1 MTLRSL
7 PLIHSRW
14 ITLVLACV
22 LLTAACSTTSE
33 ISADDAPGV
42 TPTPVQSADQDTDD
56 STELGDEPGDNETPR
71 TVPPLSLP
79 AVAPGSDQAYDE
91 LIASLERFV
100 EPEQRSTVPW
110 PDLRNIDPVAAYRS
124 SADFQSWMLRNNTS
138 PSLVEAYTA
147 AGSPERGWDV
157 EMFAT
162 WQVLD
167 ALSTPSD
174 PPYVLDVRGVVHPAA
189 TDITDSLLA
198 QVPEGSAA
206 VVYWDSVGR
215 SQMIGPDGSIV
226 GEAEG
231 WQNLGPWVA
240 IMAPT
245 DYGWQVWWDE
255 LTETPPSGL
264 DDDRGLPQTPNP
276 RVDV

>member
-1 MTLRSL
+1 MTRQPSRSTRVLRMV
-7 PLIHSRW
+7 
-14 ITLVLACV
+14 LVLALA
-22 LLTAACSTTSE
+22 LLAAACSTTAE
-33 ISADDAPGV
+33 VTADEPPGV
-42 TPTPVQSADQDTDD
+42 TPSPEQSVDEGAADSADPSDA
-56 STELGDEPGDNETPR
+56 PGDSEAPR
-71 TVPPLSLP
+71 TIPPFSLP

-91 LIASLERFV
+91 LIASLDRFL
-100 EPEQRSTVPW
+100 EPDQLDTVPW
-110 PDLRNIDPVAAYRS
+110 PDLRNPDPIAAYRS
-124 SADFQSWMLRNNTS
+124 AAFFQNWMSENNTS

-162 WQVLD
+162 WELFD

-174 PPYVLDVRGVVHPAA
+174 PPYEMDVRGVVHPAA
-189 TDITDSLLA
+189 TDISDALLA
-198 QVPEGSAA
+198 RVPEGSAA

-226 GEAEG
+226 GQSEG

-255 LTETPPSGL
+255 LTETPPPGL
-264 DDDRGLPQTPNP
+264 DDDRGLPQTPDP